1 MRVVVQKVLNA
12 SCSIDNKLYSK
23 IDNGL
28 VLFVG
33 FTDGDD
39 IDKIKWMVNKVV
51 NLRVFE
57 DSNNIMNL
65 SVKDV
70 GGSIL
75 SISQFTLYGDANKGN
90 RPSYIKALGGE
101 EASMLYDLFN
111 EELEKTGIL
120 LKTGKF
126 KSDMKISLINDG
138 PTTILLER

>member
-111 EELEKTGIL
+111 EELAKTGIL